1 MPGRRPAVTIRSTM
15 QALAWYDELERIARN
30 PAPLSP
36 DARRAVKDVV
46 VSILNEGARYPLRLE
61 RVVTALLAD

>member
-1 MPGRRPAVTIRSTM
+1 M

-30 PAPLSP
+30 PAKLSP

-46 VSILNEGARYPLRLE
+46 VSILSEGARYPLRLE